1 MAVSKKSSR
10 QIEKEANDRVMQT
23 IAWRAAF
30 YRANPQRF
38 VKDYLN
44 INLKWFQ
51 AIILW
56 SMFHFTYVMY
66 LAARGQGKTFLAA
79 IYCVT
84 RCILY
89 PGTEIAIA
97 SKTRKQSEKF
107 WTRFS
112 FSSFQLRHI
121 YGQRL
126 RNAK

>member
-56 SMFHFTYVMY
+56 SMFHFAYVMY
-66 LAARGQGKTFLAA
+66 LAARG
-79 IYCVT
+79 
-84 RCILY
+84 RH
-89 PGTEIAIA
+89 
-97 SKTRKQSEKF
+97 R
-107 WTRFS
+107 RFGGEHRPPS
-112 FSSFQLRHI
+112 QINREGYF
-121 YGQRL
+121 
-126 RNAK
+126 